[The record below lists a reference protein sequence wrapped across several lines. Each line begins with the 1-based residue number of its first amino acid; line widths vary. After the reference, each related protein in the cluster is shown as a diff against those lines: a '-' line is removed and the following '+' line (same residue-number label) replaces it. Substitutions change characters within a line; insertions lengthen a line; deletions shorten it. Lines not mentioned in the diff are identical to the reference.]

1 MSAATKSSGKRPS
14 SPTQEPA
21 LQAANARMIELLL
34 ELSSGEGFSLS
45 RLPAVQ
51 LLRLSGYNESTP
63 MIYEPCIF
71 IMAQGRKVG
80 RFGDREH
87 IYDPNHYLTLTLPV
101 PFECET
107 FGSPGKPALG
117 FAVNVTPSMVTELLL
132 EMARP
137 QPASARAPLVMESTP
152 LDEDLASASVR
163 LLECLRSEERA
174 RILGPALVR
183 EVIYL
188 VLHRE
193 PAANLHALAAT
204 HAQSA
209 RIMTVINRLHVEYA
223 RPFDVEALA
232 REAGMSVSG
241 FHAHFKAMTT
251 SSPVQYIKAI
261 RIHRARVLMVNAG
274 SSVAEAAGQVGYES
288 VSQFSREFRRFFNET
303 PAASAARLRA
313 AITLNGQTD
322 NRITLS
328 FTGATPATPRR
339 TMSC

>member
-1 MSAATKSSGKRPS
+1 
-14 SPTQEPA
+14 
-21 LQAANARMIELLL
+21 
-34 ELSSGEGFSLS
+34 
-45 RLPAVQ
+45 
-51 LLRLSGYNESTP
+51 